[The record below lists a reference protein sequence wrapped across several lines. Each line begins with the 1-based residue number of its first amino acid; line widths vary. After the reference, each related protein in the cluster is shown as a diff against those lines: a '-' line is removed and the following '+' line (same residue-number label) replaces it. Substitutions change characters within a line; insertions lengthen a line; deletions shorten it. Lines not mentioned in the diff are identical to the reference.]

1 MMCCSNPSQTSPDS
15 APKNKKRSPRFKL
28 VQWTAPHRRRSL
40 LDFRGQ
46 QLLSWHIDHQ
56 NI

>member
-1 MMCCSNPSQTSPDS
+1 MCLKIKSDRLDS
-15 APKNKKRSPRFKL
+15 TWCNDAP
-28 VQWTAPHRRRSL
+28 PHRRRSL

-46 QLLSWHIDHQ
+46 QLLIWHIDHQ